1 MKKYLFILC
10 CAVLFFSCNGITGYK
25 SPHEKRNLTVINTTG
40 RNIDIIVKARYN
52 SVEYFN
58 GTLNAGQSTPLNN
71 VPLCM
76 LIPKQGYDWRVEKTD
91 DHSDNPVWRIRSVTD
106 DEKLKVPVYNTN
118 LDGTII
124 LKYKVKAPGTVF
136 ETSAYID
143 KGKARLIKLYDT
155 DYEFFLEN
163 AERYWKK
170 KDNGDYDKT
179 ATYWAIKHNSVD
191 NPPEWSADP
200 KNPADKDKVP
210 AFFTINYD
218 KAAQKITI
226 TQVPTE

>member
-1 MKKYLFILC
+1 MTVLTIRLAQDIVLLRPSVMKKISFVLC
-10 CAVLFFSCNGITGYK
+10 CAVLFFSCNGTTGYK

-76 LIPKQGYDWRVEKTD
+76 LIPEQGYDWRVEKTD

-106 DEKLKVPVYNTN
+106 DEKLKVTVWNANIT
-118 LDGTII
+118 GGIT
-124 LKYKVKAPGTVF
+124 LKYKVKAPGTLF
-136 ETSAYID
+136 ETSPAISH
-143 KGKARLIKLYDT
+143 GHGVLIKLYDT
-155 DYEFFLEN
+155 DYEFEL
-163 AERYWKK
+163 
-170 KDNGDYDKT
+170 
-179 ATYWAIKHNSVD
+179 D
-191 NPPEWSADP
+191 NPPALPSPPAP
-200 KNPADKDKVP
+200 KQK
-210 AFFTINYD
+210 YD
-218 KAAQKITI
+218 ISYNKAAQKITI